1 MRKTKITKREP
12 DGKIKI
18 NRKKRMS
25 FKTRK
30 LKSLILT
37 TVTFRYLFLKSDW
50 LKTGLSLMIAW
61 LRLFIR
67 ELYSLNLV
75 EIMATRTCLYIGK
88 KVLPQKLKNPSCRS
102 TKLTPSPRLIRLKMK
117 SDLATK
123 ISETK

>member
-1 MRKTKITKREP
+1 MRKTKITKREL

-18 NRKKRMS
+18 NRKKRI

-30 LKSLILT
+30 LRSLILT

-67 ELYSLNLV
+67 ELCSLNLV

-88 KVLPQKLKNPSCRS
+88 RVSPQKLKNPSCRS

-117 SDLATK
+117 SDLVTK